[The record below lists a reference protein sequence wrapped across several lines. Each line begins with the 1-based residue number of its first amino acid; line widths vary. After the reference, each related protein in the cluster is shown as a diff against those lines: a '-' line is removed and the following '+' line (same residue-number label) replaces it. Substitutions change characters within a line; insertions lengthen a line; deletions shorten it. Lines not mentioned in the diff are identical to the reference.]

1 MSDLQ
6 ESPTVEL
13 RGVTKR
19 FGDFTAVRDVSLTI
33 QRGEFLT
40 LLGPSGCGK
49 TTLLRMLSGFESP
62 TDGSIFLD
70 GVEVTSLPPNQR
82 DVNQV
87 FQSYALF
94 PHLTVQENIAFG
106 LEMKRVRKAERI
118 QKVRRVIDL
127 VALQGMETRRPSSLS
142 GGQRQRVALARA
154 IVCEPKVLLLDEPLS
169 ALDAKLRQ
177 QMQGELKQLQ
187 RRLGITFV
195 FVTHDQGEALT
206 MSDRI
211 AVVSEGR
218 IEQLGTPHEIY
229 HQPRTRFVA
238 EFVGQANLLP
248 AEVIGKG
255 SAGGRVMLRNGVTF
269 VTECA
274 TLPDNG
280 NPVLLSIRPEKIRV
294 SRSLTQGGICIGA
307 EVLEESFRG
316 QTVQFLLRAGDGL
329 ELIAVAT
336 NESTGQRSFRK
347 GDRVFCTVDPGEIAV
362 IVPG

>member
-13 RGVTKR
+13 REVTKR

-94 PHLTVQENIAFG
+94 PHLNVQENIAFG

-195 FVTHDQGEALT
+195 FVTHDQGRGA
-206 MSDRI
+206 
-211 AVVSEGR
+211 
-218 IEQLGTPHEIY
+218 
-229 HQPRTRFVA
+229 
-238 EFVGQANLLP
+238 
-248 AEVIGKG
+248 
-255 SAGGRVMLRNGVTF
+255 
-269 VTECA
+269 
-274 TLPDNG
+274 DN
-280 NPVLLSIRPEKIRV
+280 E
-294 SRSLTQGGICIGA
+294 RSHRRR
-307 EVLEESFRG
+307 E
-316 QTVQFLLRAGDGL
+316 
-329 ELIAVAT
+329 
-336 NESTGQRSFRK
+336 
-347 GDRVFCTVDPGEIAV
+347 
-362 IVPG
+362 